1 MSSAGEK
8 RNQANRTHGK
18 RTAPR
23 IANVSLQARIAYS
36 DTGSRPSGSKQQC
49 LNEQDPPSWN
59 DGGDPT
65 VISDS
70 CLQGSVDGRVP
81 SAAPAEEAI
90 DHPVTMR
97 LQRFLARAG
106 AASRRGSEN
115 LMTAGRVRVNGQ
127 VATELGTKVDPLRD
141 EVTLDGMP
149 VRLPDGPVYLMLNK
163 PAGYL
168 TTMSDPQGRPCV
180 ASLVP
185 RDRYPGLFPVGRLDM
200 DTTGLLLFTTDG
212 TLAQNLLHPSKHV
225 DKRYVAQVDGVLR
238 DADLEPLRRGMELD
252 DGPCQPA
259 RARVL
264 RAADARAV
272 CPGGIPAGT
281 SCAEVVIHEGRK
293 NQVKRMLGK
302 IGHPVLRLHRTSFG
316 PLELTGVSRGSW
328 RLLSA
333 EEQRKLTNACR

>member
-1 MSSAGEK
+1 MSSADKATGE
-8 RNQANRTHGK
+8 
-18 RTAPR
+18 P
-23 IANVSLQARIAYS
+23 
-36 DTGSRPSGSKQQC
+36 
-49 LNEQDPPSWN
+49 
-59 DGGDPT
+59 
-65 VISDS
+65 
-70 CLQGSVDGRVP
+70 
-81 SAAPAEEAI
+81 

-115 LMTAGRVRVNGQ
+115 LMTAGRVRVNGA

-141 EVTLDGMP
+141 EVTLDGRP

-185 RDRYPGLFPVGRLDM
+185 CDRYPGLFPVGRLDK

-212 TLAQNLLHPSKHV
+212 DLAQNLLHPSKHV
-225 DKRYVAQVDGVLR
+225 DKRYVAQVDGVVGEH
-238 DADLEPLRRGMELD
+238 DLEPLRWGIELD

-264 RAADARAV
+264 RPADAKAV
-272 CPGGIPAGT
+272 CPDGVPAGT
-281 SCAEVVIHEGRK
+281 TCVEVVIHEGRK

-302 IGHPVLRLHRTSFG
+302 IGHPVLRLHRSTFG
-316 PLELTGVSRGSW
+316 SLELTGVKPGSW
-328 RLLSA
+328 RRLTE
-333 EEQRKLTNACR
+333 EEQGKLTNACR